1 LTEKA
6 IIRWIENVNKNDV
19 SEVGGKAANLGEML
33 KVGFPVP
40 WAFVITTA
48 AYQKFLNVSGLV
60 TEIQSLLSEIDMEL
74 PDNLQ
79 RESET
84 IRELIMSKTVPED
97 IKREISENYV
107 ELSKK
112 GKEEESFVAVR
123 SSAVSEDS
131 KFASFAGQQET
142 YLNVKGAANLIESVK
157 KCWASLYTP
166 RAIFYRKMHKIDNLQ
181 AQMSVVVQMMVD
193 AETAGIA
200 FTAHPTTND
209 TTQILIEACYGLGE
223 TIASGRITPDE
234 FIVDKETFILIG
246 KTIADKRGVMRT
258 RDPATGKTVEVYI
271 SDELRRRQSITD
283 DCVIQIAQ
291 ISKKIEDYYNFPQ
304 DIEWVQKD
312 GSIFIVQT
320 RPITTFKLKEE
331 RKFEIMDLKF
341 KKGEIVVKGLGAS
354 PGMGIGPVNV
364 VLESGKATKALKEG
378 DVLITKMTNPDWVP
392 YMKIA
397 SAIITD
403 EGGMTCHAAIISREM
418 GIPCIVGT
426 HNSTEIF
433 QKMQG
438 VTVSVDG
445 SRGVVYF
452 GDVSSEV
459 KEEEGKQ
466 SVTHVIQQPITATK
480 IYVNLSIPEIAQ
492 KIAKETQADGVG
504 LLRAE
509 HLMLSTGKHPRKLIE
524 EGGSENMVNTFANG
538 IRQVAEAFYPKPIVY
553 RFLDFKPDEFLGLE
567 GGKIEEE
574 LGHVGPNPL
583 IGYRGAFRYRK
594 EPDIFRLECRAIK
607 KVRERYGLKN
617 VNVMIPFVR
626 TIEDITETYT
636 LMKDEGLQR
645 GPDFKLWIMV
655 EVPSAGIIIDKLIE
669 TGIDGVSFGTN
680 DFTMTIL
687 GADRDDASIQEIYDE
702 RNLAVLRLISHVIRY
717 CKNNNVTTSICGQA
731 PSVYPEYCEFMVRQ
745 GATSISVNPDAVIS
759 SRRLVAS
766 IEQKIILERSLEDI
780 QQKTA
785 WEPKWDS
792 DKIAH

>member
-1 LTEKA
+1 MAKRA
-6 IIRWIENVNKNDV
+6 IIRWIEDINKNDV

-33 KVGFPVP
+33 KAGFPIP
-40 WAFVITTA
+40 LAFVITTA
-48 AYQKFLNVSGLV
+48 AYEKFLNVSGLDA
-60 TEIQSLLSEIDMEL
+60 EINSILSEIDVEL
-74 PDNLQ
+74 PETLQ
-79 RESET
+79 RDSEK
-84 IRELIMSKTVPED
+84 IRELIRGKNVPDD
-97 IKREISENYV
+97 IKREITKSYIH
-107 ELSKK
+107 LSKK
-112 GKEEESFVAVR
+112 TKEDECFVAVR

-131 KFASFAGQQET
+131 KVASFAGQQET
-142 YLNVKGAANLIESVK
+142 YLNVKGVAEVIESVK

-166 RAIFYRKMHKIDNLQ
+166 RAIFYRKMHKIDSSQ
-181 AQMSVVVQMMVD
+181 SPMSVVVQMMVD

-234 FIVDKETFILIG
+234 FIVDKETFTIIS
-246 KTIADKRGVMRT
+246 KTIADKRGVMRI
-258 RDPATGKTVEVYI
+258 RDPATGKTSEVYI

-291 ISKKIEDYYNFPQ
+291 ISKKIEEYYNFPQ
-304 DIEWVQKD
+304 DIEWVQNN

-320 RPITTFKLKEE
+320 RPITTFKLKDGRE
-331 RKFEIMDLKF
+331 FEMMDLKF

-364 VLESGKATKALKEG
+364 VLEAVKSSKVLEEG
-378 DVLITKMTNPDWVP
+378 EVLITKMTNPDWVP

-403 EGGMTCHAAIISREM
+403 EGGMTCHAAIVSREL

-426 HNSTEIF
+426 HNATEIF

-452 GDVSSEV
+452 GDVSTEAKG
-459 KEEEGKQ
+459 KEREQ
-466 SVTHVIQQPITATK
+466 LVTHIIQQPITATK
-480 IYVNLSIPEIAQ
+480 IYVNLSIPELAE
-492 KIAKETQADGVG
+492 KIAEETQADGVG

-524 EGGSENMVNTFANG
+524 EGGSDNMVNTFADG
-538 IRQVAEAFYPKPIVY
+538 IKQVAEAFYPKPIVY

-567 GGKIEEE
+567 GGEIEEE

-594 EPDIFRLECRAIK
+594 EPEIFRLECKAIK

-626 TIEDITETYT
+626 TVEDITETYA
-636 LMKDEGLQR
+636 LMKEEELLR

-655 EVPSAGIIIDKLIE
+655 EVPSAGILIDKLIE

-702 RNLAVLRLISHVIRY
+702 RNLAVLRMISHVIRS
-717 CKNNNVTTSICGQA
+717 CKENNVTTSICGQA
-731 PSVYPEYCEFMVRQ
+731 PSVYPEYCEYMVRQ

-766 IEQKIILERSLEDI
+766 IEQKIILERSLDLYK
-780 QQKTA
+780 QSSWQ
-785 WEPKWDS
+785 PKWDTN
-792 DKIAH
+792 K

>member
-1 LTEKA
+1 MAGRA
-6 IIRWIENVNKNDV
+6 IIRWIEDVNKNDV

-33 KVGFPVP
+33 KVGFPIP
-40 WAFVITTA
+40 WAFVITTT
-48 AYQKFLNVSGLV
+48 AYENFLNVSGLDA
-60 TEIQSLLSEIDMEL
+60 EINSLLSEIDVEL
-74 PDNLQ
+74 PDSLQ
-79 RESET
+79 RDSEK
-84 IRELIMSKTVPED
+84 IRELIMSKNIPE
-97 IKREISENYV
+97 EINQEITENYIQ
-107 ELSKK
+107 LSKK
-112 GKEEESFVAVR
+112 SKEDECFVAVR

-142 YLNVKGAANLIESVK
+142 YLNVKGVTDVIESVK

-166 RAIFYRKMHKIDNLQ
+166 RAIFYRKMHKIDILQ
-181 AQMSVVVQMMVD
+181 AQMSVVIQMMVD

-234 FIVDKETFILIG
+234 FIVDKETFTIIS
-246 KTIADKRGVMRT
+246 KTIADKRGVMRI
-258 RDPATGKTVEVYI
+258 RDPASGKTIEAYI

-283 DCVIQIAQ
+283 DFVIQIAQ
-291 ISKKIEDYYNFPQ
+291 ISKKIEEYYNFPQ
-304 DIEWVQKD
+304 DIEWVQKN

-320 RPITTFKLKEE
+320 RPITTFQLKEKKE
-331 RKFEIMDLKF
+331 FEIMDLKF
-341 KKGEIVVKGLGAS
+341 KKGEIIVKGLGAS
-354 PGMGIGPVNV
+354 PGMGIGPVNT
-364 VLESGKATKALKEG
+364 VLESVKSSKALKEG

-403 EGGMTCHAAIISREM
+403 EGGMTCHAAIVSREL

-426 HNSTEIF
+426 HNATEIF
-433 QKMQG
+433 HKMQG

-445 SRGVVYF
+445 SRGVVFF
-452 GDVSSEV
+452 GDVSTEA
-459 KEEEGKQ
+459 KGEKREQ
-466 SVTHVIQQPITATK
+466 PVTHVIQQPITATK
-480 IYVNLSIPEIAQ
+480 IYVNLSIPELAE
-492 KIAKETQADGVG
+492 KIAEETQADGVG

-524 EGGSENMVNTFANG
+524 EGGSENMVNTFADG
-538 IRQVAEAFYPKPIVY
+538 IKQVAEAFYPKSIVY

-594 EPDIFRLECRAIK
+594 EPEIFRLECRAIK

-626 TIEDITETYT
+626 TVEDVTETYN
-636 LMKDEGLQR
+636 LMKDEGLYR

-655 EVPSAGIIIDKLIE
+655 EVPSAGVIIDKLIE

-702 RNLAVLRLISHVIRY
+702 RNLAVLRMISHVIRT
-717 CKNNNVTTSICGQA
+717 CKENNVTTSICGQA
-731 PSVYPEYCEFMVRQ
+731 PSVYPEYCEYMVRQ

-766 IEQKIILERSLEDI
+766 IEQKIILERSLDVHT
-780 QQKTA
+780 QSS

-792 DKIAH
+792 GK